1 NSGLM
6 EGDTILKVNGMD
18 PQLFSSVLRWR
29 TLEKADSIIVARNGE
44 TMILDVRSNEKIT
57 RIDLQALS
65 GEIFSLIVAIMLFK
79 WAANSKS
86 AQCLS
91 FLFLIIGA
99 TFMSLVA
106 SIRGDILGKS
116 LISTCLDLLP
126 IALLHFFT

>member
-1 NSGLM
+1 WTVARMDPKSNSGLM

-86 AQCLS
+86 AQ
-91 FLFLIIGA
+91 
-99 TFMSLVA
+99 
-106 SIRGDILGKS
+106 
-116 LISTCLDLLP
+116 
-126 IALLHFFT
+126 